1 MPIKTEKNQ
10 RGFIT
15 GEFTDRY
22 GEICSIQKSSIA
34 TEDCIW
40 LGIDDPKLT
49 VFENESKGKY
59 IVTKMPP
66 NFSVSGRMH
75 LTRQMVADLLPLLQE
90 FVETGDI

>member
-1 MPIKTEKNQ
+1 MSIKISPNK
-10 RGFIT
+10 RGFVT

-22 GEICSIQKSSIA
+22 GEGCSIQKSSLA

-59 IVTKMPP
+59 IVTKMPS
-66 NFSVSGRMH
+66 NFSASGRMH

-90 FVETGDI
+90 FVETGDL